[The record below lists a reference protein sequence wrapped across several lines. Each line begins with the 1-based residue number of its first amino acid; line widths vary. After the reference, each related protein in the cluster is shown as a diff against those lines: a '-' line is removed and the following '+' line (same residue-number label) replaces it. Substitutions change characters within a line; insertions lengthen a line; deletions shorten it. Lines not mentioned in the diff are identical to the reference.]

1 MNRPMRSPPHPAL
14 ALAVAVALAT
24 PLGLAGCRADPAQAA
39 DASAPCTGAMFGRPG
54 PQTGLSEGEC
64 GPRCACADPP
74 FEQPD
79 YTEADLAALESLT
92 LLDPPRELTADP
104 YAAPPAA
111 ATSPDATVCAV
122 LREPAP
128 AKSYRLRSFDSPAA
142 AKAAGAQVTHLGA
155 CGLCSPLRDL
165 AVYIRRPDLTA
176 PVRECG
182 VKHGGDAAAQL
193 ACLEAL
199 GFDRPCAQIWSY
211 NTDHTRARCL
221 GPCIAAL
228 TASPTFA
235 YNEPDGAI
243 NACLQ
248 CDEDESGPV
257 FKAVAGRSRRN
268 TGVASTMCRP
278 CSEVTPLVHRY

>member
-1 MNRPMRSPPHPAL
+1 MRSFTPPAL
-14 ALAVAVALAT
+14 ALALGLALAT
-24 PLGLAGCRADPAQAA
+24 PVGLAACRADPAAQAS
-39 DASAPCTGAMFGRPG
+39 DASTPCTGAMFGRPG

-79 YTEADLAALESLT
+79 YTESDLAALESLT
-92 LLDPPRELTADP
+92 LLDPPGELKADP

-111 ATSPDATVCAV
+111 TASADATVCAV

-128 AKSYRLRSFDSPAA
+128 AKSYRLRSYDSPKA
-142 AKAAGAQVTHLGA
+142 AKAAGAQVTHVGA

-176 PVRECG
+176 PVRDCG
-182 VKHGGDAAAQL
+182 VKHGNDKAAQL

-228 TASPTFA
+228 TKP

-248 CDEDESGPV
+248 CDEDESGAV

>member
-1 MNRPMRSPPHPAL
+1 MRPSPK
-14 ALAVAVALAT
+14 ALAVARSRSVSRGTVRAVVLAMALVA
-24 PLGLAGCRADPAQAA
+24 CRADPAGQTS
-39 DASAPCTGAMFGRPG
+39 DASAPCTAMFGRPG
-54 PQTGLSEGEC
+54 PQTGLSEAEC
-64 GPRCACADPP
+64 APRCTCAATP

-92 LLDPPRELTADP
+92 LLDAPGELKADP
-104 YAAPPAA
+104 YASPPAA
-111 ATSPDATVCAV
+111 TGSADAVCAV

-128 AKSYRLRSFDSPAA
+128 AKSYRLRTYDSPAA
-142 AKAAGAQVTHLGA
+142 AKAAGAQITHVGA

-176 PVRECG
+176 PVRDCG
-182 VKHGGDAAAQL
+182 VKHGNDKAAQL

-199 GFDRPCAQIWSY
+199 GFDRPCAQVWSY

-221 GPCIAAL
+221 GPCVAAL
-228 TASPTFA
+228 TKP

-248 CDEDESGPV
+248 CDEEVSGPV

>member
-1 MNRPMRSPPHPAL
+1 MRAL
-14 ALAVAVALAT
+14 PLSRVLLVLLVL
-24 PLGLAGCRADPAQAA
+24 PLGVTACRAEPSAQGA
-39 DASAPCTGAMFGRPG
+39 DASTPCTGAMFGRPS
-54 PQTGLSEGEC
+54 PQTGLSETEC
-64 GPRCACADPP
+64 GPRCSCAEVP

-92 LLDPPRELTADP
+92 LLDPPAELTADP
-104 YAAPPAA
+104 YGASPAAPAGDA
-111 ATSPDATVCAV
+111 SSSATVCAV

-128 AKSYRLRSFDSPAA
+128 AKSYRLKTYDSPQA
-142 AKAAGAQVTHLGA
+142 AKAAGAQLTHLGA

-165 AVYIRRPDLTA
+165 AVYIRRPDLTG
-176 PVRECG
+176 PVRDCG
-182 VKHGGDAAAQL
+182 VKHGADKAAQL
-193 ACLEAL
+193 ACLQAL
-199 GFDRPCAQIWSY
+199 GFDRQCAQIWSY
-211 NTDHTRARCL
+211 NTDHTRAKCL

-228 TASPTFA
+228 TKP

-278 CSEVTPLVHRY
+278 CSEVTPLIHRY